1 LNWRLKAL
9 AQTLFSVVPRGQS
22 LNYLMQRH
30 VTRSVPSRPE
40 VISADITGF
49 GEYLTDFAR
58 LTSTD
63 LQTAV
68 FYEFGA
74 GIDLVGPLVMYCL
87 GVNRQIVVDIR
98 RLARPWLIKTAMQTI
113 CDLRPKDARRLPSPP
128 SVDSADFFASLR
140 ERYGIDYLAPADAR
154 ATSLADNCIDCVTS
168 TRTLEHIPPADIKKI
183 LVECRRL
190 TRATGL
196 IISRIDYQDH
206 YSYVDPSL
214 TVYNFLH
221 FSDPQWR
228 IWNPALQYQN
238 RLRHSDYQRLFEAS
252 GWQVI
257 EERRRPVTREDL
269 AALESVAVHK
279 RFSHYDPEDLATR
292 GAVFIAR
299 PRPQP

>member
-1 LNWRLKAL
+1 MNWRLKAL

-40 VISADITGF
+40 VISADIRGF

-63 LQTAV
+63 LETSV

-87 GVNRQIVVDIR
+87 GVNRQVVVDIR
-98 RLARPWLIKTAMQTI
+98 RLARPWLIKTAI
-113 CDLRPKDARRLPSPP
+113 
-128 SVDSADFFASLR
+128 FFASLR

-196 IISRIDYQDH
+196 IISTIDYQDH

-238 RLRHSDYQRLFEAS
+238 RLRHSDYQRLFKAS
-252 GWQVI
+252 GWEVI
-257 EERRRPVTREDL
+257 EERRRPVTSEDL

-279 RFSHYDPEDLATR
+279 RFSRYDREDLATR